1 MPRADGTLNAREK
14 AADIWQQQHWVDA
27 DGDPAI
33 NRVQSYPGTY
43 VREPSAMLRGNF
55 SLSSFGTPEE
65 VIWWAAHENECD
77 ILMSL
82 ALDRRLDINWRNEH
96 GCSAF
101 YIAVVKG
108 HIDAVQTLLGLNRDD
123 FDYDLVCPRALDA
136 SPFWAAARAGD
147 AAMIKVLLEES
158 PCDFEKAN
166 KHGIAP
172 VEAAR
177 EAGHDDV
184 VLLIERRKRK
194 LAGVADWPSYK
205 PPSREKLPSI
215 PAVRP
220 PLSTECDPGMR
231 LRRERKSIDELDA
244 DREANGWVCKV
255 CGRRNAASDFR
266 EPLCRVCKVVRGVLL
281 FSVIFARRGD
291 GFGIRHRR
299 GPTITSRR
307 WCPGVSCSPS
317 THRCR
322 PTTTAA
328 TRPPR
333 SGAASSAARTSTRRG
348 GRSGASRRCASGTNC
363 DNVLRGKVY
372 PLDALERRER
382 VRRVRG
388 ARAL

>member
-166 KHGIAP
+166 RHGIAP

-177 EAGHDDV
+177 AAGHDDV

-281 FSVIFARRGD
+281 FFGASRASSLWSRRWRPRGRAPPHT
-291 GFGIRHRR
+291 RHD
-299 GPTITSRR
+299 PTTTSRR
-307 WCPGVSCSPS
+307 WRPGVSRSPS
-317 THRCR
+317 TQV
-322 PTTTAA
+322 PPDYDGGYTAA
-328 TRPPR
+328 EE
-333 SGAASSAARTSTRRG
+333 RRRIERG
-348 GRSGASRRCASGTNC
+348 PDLHASRRTQ
-363 DNVLRGKVY
+363 
-372 PLDALERRER
+372 
-382 VRRVRG
+382 RRVSEMRLG
-388 ARAL
+388 YKL

>member
-166 KHGIAP
+166 RHGIAP

-244 DREANGWVCKV
+244 AREANGWVCKV

-266 EPLCRVCKVVRGVLL
+266 EPLCRVCKVPPDYDG
-281 FSVIFARRGD
+281 SYTAAEERRR
-291 GFGIRHRR
+291 IER
-299 GPTITSRR
+299 GPDL
-307 WCPGVSCSPS
+307 
-317 THRCR
+317 H
-322 PTTTAA
+322 
-328 TRPPR
+328 
-333 SGAASSAARTSTRRG
+333 
-348 GRSGASRRCASGTNC
+348 ASRRTQ
-363 DNVLRGKVY
+363 
-372 PLDALERRER
+372 
-382 VRRVRG
+382 RRVSEMRLG
-388 ARAL
+388 YKL

>member
-1 MPRADGTLNAREK
+1 MAFWRTQRAPRAVERKAGATTTRPGAAPSATDAKAADNGGCHNKLPRLPQTPPTRNHKDRMPRADGTLNAREK

-166 KHGIAP
+166 RHGIAP

-220 PLSTECDPGMR
+220 PLSTECDPGLR

-244 DREANGWVCKV
+244 DREANGWICKV

-266 EPLCRVCKVVRGVLL
+266 EPLCRVCKVPPDYDG
-281 FSVIFARRGD
+281 SYTAAEERR
-291 GFGIRHRR
+291 RVER
-299 GPTITSRR
+299 GPDL
-307 WCPGVSCSPS
+307 
-317 THRCR
+317 H
-322 PTTTAA
+322 
-328 TRPPR
+328 
-333 SGAASSAARTSTRRG
+333 
-348 GRSGASRRCASGTNC
+348 ASRRTQ
-363 DNVLRGKVY
+363 
-372 PLDALERRER
+372 
-382 VRRVRG
+382 RRVSEMRLG
-388 ARAL
+388 YKL

>member
-108 HIDAVQTLLGLNRDD
+108 HIDAVQTLLQINRDD

-136 SPFWAAARAGD
+136 SPFWAAARRGD

-166 KHGIAP
+166 KHGITP
-172 VEAAR
+172 VAAAR

-215 PAVRP
+215 PSVRP

-266 EPLCRVCKVVRGVLL
+266 EPLCRVCKVPRGVLL
-281 FSVIFARRGD
+281 FLSRASPLWSMASWGLLAIRWRRTPP
-291 GFGIRHRR
+291 I
-299 GPTITSRR
+299 TIASRR
-307 WCPGVSCSPS
+307 WRPGVSRSPS
-317 THRCR
+317 TQV
-322 PTTTAA
+322 PPDYDGSYTAA
-328 TRPPR
+328 EE
-333 SGAASSAARTSTRRG
+333 RRRIERG
-348 GRSGASRRCASGTNC
+348 PDLHASRRTQ
-363 DNVLRGKVY
+363 
-372 PLDALERRER
+372 
-382 VRRVRG
+382 RRVSEMRLG
-388 ARAL
+388 YKL

>member
-166 KHGIAP
+166 RHGITP

-177 EAGHDDV
+177 AAGHDDV

-215 PAVRP
+215 PSVRP
-220 PLSTECDPGMR
+220 PLSTECDPGLR

-244 DREANGWVCKV
+244 DREANGWICKV

-281 FSVIFARRGD
+281 FFGASRASSLWSRRWRPRGRAPPHT
-291 GFGIRHRR
+291 RHD
-299 GPTITSRR
+299 PTITSRR
-307 WCPGVSCSPS
+307 WRPGVSHSPS
-317 THRCR
+317 TQV
-322 PTTTAA
+322 PPDYDGGYTAA
-328 TRPPR
+328 EE
-333 SGAASSAARTSTRRG
+333 RRRIERG
-348 GRSGASRRCASGTNC
+348 PDLHASRRTQ
-363 DNVLRGKVY
+363 
-372 PLDALERRER
+372 
-382 VRRVRG
+382 RRVSEMRLG
-388 ARAL
+388 YKL

>member
-1 MPRADGTLNAREK
+1 MPRADGTLNAKEK

-108 HIDAVQTLLGLNRDD
+108 HIDAVQTLLQINRDD

-136 SPFWAAARAGD
+136 SPFWAAARRGD

-158 PCDFEKAN
+158 PCDFEKVN
-166 KHGIAP
+166 KHGITP
-172 VEAAR
+172 VAAAR

-215 PAVRP
+215 PSVRP

-281 FSVIFARRGD
+281 FSVRFCPSMGRVDGVLEAHARR
-291 GFGIRHRR
+291 
-299 GPTITSRR
+299 P
-307 WCPGVSCSPS
+307 
-317 THRCR
+317 HRCR

-333 SGAASSAARTSTRRG
+333 SGAASSAARTSMRRG

-363 DNVLRGKVY
+363 DNVLRGEIY

-382 VRRVRG
+382 VGRVRR
-388 ARAL
+388 ARAF

>member
-108 HIDAVQTLLGLNRDD
+108 HIDAVQTLLQINRDD

-166 KHGIAP
+166 RHGIAP

-266 EPLCRVCKVVRGVLL
+266 EPLCRVCKVPRGVLS
-281 FSVIFARRGD
+281 FSMLHVAMVASMASWRRAPPKRD
-291 GFGIRHRR
+291 PRPKYRYTCH
-299 GPTITSRR
+299 P
-307 WCPGVSCSPS
+307 
-317 THRCR
+317 HRCR

-333 SGAASSAARTSTRRG
+333 SGAASSAVPTSTRRG

-382 VRRVRG
+382 VRRVRR

>member
-108 HIDAVQTLLGLNRDD
+108 HIDAVQTLLQINRDD

-136 SPFWAAARAGD
+136 SPFWAAARRGD

-166 KHGIAP
+166 KHGITP
-172 VEAAR
+172 VAAAR

-205 PPSREKLPSI
+205 PPSREKGRSPVRTALLNREKGHRIGRVGETWRPKYSKTSSNTVKI
-215 PAVRP
+215 DAAATGHSTAPPRHSTSEAHLAPRAV
-220 PLSTECDPGMR
+220 
-231 LRRERKSIDELDA
+231 
-244 DREANGWVCKV
+244 
-255 CGRRNAASDFR
+255 
-266 EPLCRVCKVVRGVLL
+266 
-281 FSVIFARRGD
+281 
-291 GFGIRHRR
+291 HR
-299 GPTITSRR
+299 GPRM
-307 WCPGVSCSPS
+307 CHGF
-317 THRCR
+317 
-322 PTTTAA
+322 
-328 TRPPR
+328 
-333 SGAASSAARTSTRRG
+333 
-348 GRSGASRRCASGTNC
+348 
-363 DNVLRGKVY
+363 L
-372 PLDALERRER
+372 
-382 VRRVRG
+382 
-388 ARAL
+388 